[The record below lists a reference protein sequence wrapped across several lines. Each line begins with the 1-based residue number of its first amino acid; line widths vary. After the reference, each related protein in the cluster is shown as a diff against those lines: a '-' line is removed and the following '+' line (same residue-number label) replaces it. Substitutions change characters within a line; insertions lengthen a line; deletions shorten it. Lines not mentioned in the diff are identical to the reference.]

1 MNNHVDK
8 NKENF
13 DNTLKLH
20 KHLQNAKNVL
30 VNTLADSPQYEHS
43 VNGNK
48 VKPEGAV
55 AVINNRPTKLNDRAE
70 FNRLN
75 FNN

>member
-1 MNNHVDK
+1 M
-8 NKENF
+8 
-13 DNTLKLH
+13 KLH
-20 KHLQNAKNVL
+20 KHIQDAKNVL
-30 VNTLADSPQYEHS
+30 VKSIAATPKFEHS
-43 VNGNK
+43 VNGNP

-55 AVINNRPTKLNDRAE
+55 AVINNRPTKLNDRLE